1 MSENENER
9 TQVPADEAGKDTEET
24 ASRFDEETFLNG
36 LADGLRSYGFEPT
49 VDHMEGFPVSLH
61 TAFGDEGGENVIAL
75 TCVFA
80 PLEIL
85 TGGDVQTLQIHF
97 ALIDPIQTENL
108 AEVDH
113 FCRHCNW
120 KTATGA
126 FLIQTNLNVV
136 SYRGG
141 LLLRGE
147 TDLLDAEQQALDH
160 FALMLHYIEFYYDS
174 LKAVCEGKSTLAAE
188 IEKGKIK

>member
-9 TQVPADEAGKDTEET
+9 THAPEET
-24 ASRFDEETFLNG
+24 SQEPEETLRFNEEEFLNG
-36 LADGLRSYGFEPT
+36 LAEGLRSYGFEPT
-49 VDHMEGFPVSLH
+49 VEHMEGFPVSLH
-61 TAFGDEGGENVIAL
+61 AAFGDAEGNDVIAL

-85 TGGDVQTLQIHF
+85 TGDDVQTLQIHF
-97 ALIDPIQTENL
+97 ALIDPIETETL

-126 FLIQTNLNVV
+126 FLIQTDLGVV
-136 SYRGG
+136 SYRDG

-147 TDLLDAEQQALDH
+147 TDIVDAEQQALDH

-174 LKAVCEGKSTLAAE
+174 LKAVCAGKSTLAAE

>member
-1 MSENENER
+1 MSENENEM
-9 TQVPADEAGKDTEET
+9 THAPEET
-24 ASRFDEETFLNG
+24 SQEPEETLRFNEEEFLNG
-36 LADGLRSYGFEPT
+36 LAEGLRSYGFEPT
-49 VDHMEGFPVSLH
+49 VEHMEGFPVSLH
-61 TAFGDEGGENVIAL
+61 AAFGDAEGNDVIAL

-85 TGGDVQTLQIHF
+85 TGDDVQTLQIHF
-97 ALIDPIQTENL
+97 ALIDPIETENL

-126 FLIQTNLNVV
+126 FLIQTDLGVV
-136 SYRGG
+136 SYRDG

-147 TDLLDAEQQALDH
+147 TDIVDAEQQALDH

-174 LKAVCEGKSTLAAE
+174 LKAVCAGKSTLAAE